1 MFDNIPRAGCSPLRA
16 PSSVHPQELA
26 TPLHYA
32 AAYGS
37 PENVK
42 LLLSK
47 GANKEAR
54 TDTGWSPLHSAAAN
68 RKTAHMQ
75 VLLQAGADKNSKTEV
90 RRFTG
95 AAAYYITRQ

>member
-1 MFDNIPRAGCSPLRA
+1 MGSPHAAPALAAHRPALLR
-16 PSSVHPQELA
+16 PQELA

-32 AAYGS
+32 AAYGPS
-37 PENVK
+37 ESVA
-42 LLLSK
+42 LLIQK

-68 RKTAHMQ
+68 SMTENIK

-90 RRFTG
+90 RKPANLS
-95 AAAYYITRQ
+95 AASSGRW